1 MSPKSDRE
9 QLGTRQTKP
18 LPRNDVSIE
27 LLFCG
32 HESQKWG
39 NIRALMEADLCL
51 ALGWCFTRTR
61 VWFVKRQKIYA
72 NRINFGHLKEIT
84 TSREVSIWLCCF
96 FFCSFLLFLVVRIY
110 LFMIF
115 WLIIN

>member
-18 LPRNDVSIE
+18 FPRNDVCIE

-39 NIRALMEADLCL
+39 NIRTLTEADLCL

-61 VWFVKRQKIYA
+61 VWFVKRQKIYS

-96 FFCSFLLFLVVRIY
+96 VLFFLLFLVVRIY